1 MSQSGGSRSS
11 SMQRIVGP
19 ERKTYFSLFL
29 LSEQNI
35 VRRICRIICE
45 SKPFEYFILTTIM
58 VNCILLALNTPLPSS
73 DKSELNMK
81 LESAEI
87 YLLGIFCVEAL
98 LKVISLGFILHPGSY
113 LRNGWNIL
121 DFVVVVTGI
130 LSIKE
135 VKVDLNASALKALRA
150 MRVLRPLKLVSG
162 IPSLQVVMKS
172 IARAMAPLLQICL
185 LVGFV
190 IVIYAIIGLEFLP
203 GLFHYACFNSTTKA
217 LIEDGRLCGVKN
229 GRPCPTGTV
238 CQRYWGGPNEGIT
251 SFDNMLLGM
260 LTVFT
265 CITCEGWTDT
275 MYWTFDVMDKN
286 GTYFW
291 IYYYTLHIIGAQ
303 FMLNLVLGVLSG
315 EFAKERERVE
325 NRREFLKV
333 RQGQQIDRA
342 FNDYMNWL
350 TKAEEVIIEE
360 EEREAQELKKREK
373 EKGIE
378 GNFGMTNILAKGM
391 NTKKSFRLNLKNN
404 ESLSLRFQRKN
415 KLIRLRVR
423 RIVKHPAF
431 YWSVIICVFLNTVSV
446 AVQHYNQPQWL
457 TQLQNIAEVVFISF
471 FFSEMCLKL
480 YGIGPR
486 MYFKSQFNTFDCV
499 VVCGGVIEIIV
510 SSAYNIQMGI
520 SVLRALRLL
529 RLFRFTRYWNS
540 LKNLVASLLS
550 SIKSILSLLFLLFL
564 FILIFALLGMQLFGG
579 TFADQ
584 IPLPRTNFDDFWN
597 AMLAVFQILT
607 GEDWNTVMYNGIM
620 SGGGPKS
627 AKGLGVSLYFVLLV
641 VLGNYTLLNVFLA
654 IAVDNLTNAQLLGKD
669 EKKEQEER
677 EKHQKEIKEK
687 YAPKIS
693 NDDRQQREKNS
704 TLLKLKKPASC
715 DDEFDSEPEEG
726 GHAQPGENFL
736 KNLKNPG
743 RMTGNIS
750 SGSQTMLQ
758 LNTFFIFTPG
768 NPLRKFT
775 HWLVNMK
782 HFDNFILG
790 CILISSAL
798 LAVEDTI
805 NEDSKT
811 NQVLLYL
818 DCIFTS
824 IFALEVLIKLINY
837 GAILHKGAYF
847 RDEWNF
853 IDALVVSCAIA
864 SLVLSHDK
872 SPSAD
877 SEKIVGVLRVL
888 RVLRPLKAINKA
900 KKLKAVFQCM
910 MFSLK
915 NVLNILVITFL
926 FLVIFSVMGVQLFQG
941 KSFFCTDT
949 SKTTKDTCK
958 GAFLEYP
965 ATNPQEPVEKP
976 REWKV
981 HDFNFDN
988 IFKAMLTLF
997 TSSTGEGWPNVMFNA
1012 IDATGIDKGPLLNN
1026 QIQVALFFIFFVIIF
1041 TFFFLNIFVALIIL
1055 TFQEQGEAEE
1065 GECELERNQRD
1076 CLQFAMI
1083 AKPAERFMPEN
1094 PNTLQYKVWRMVD
1107 SIPFEYLIML
1117 LIAGNTMILMLKF
1130 DDQPAAYEKFL
1141 NLLNDIFTFM
1151 FTGECMLK
1159 LFAFRK
1165 NYFRDGWNVFDFII
1179 VLGSLLDFT
1188 FTKSMKRNTI
1198 PFDPSL
1204 FRLFRAAR
1212 LIKLLRRG
1220 YTIRVLLWT
1229 FLQSFKALPYVGM
1242 LIFLLFFIY
1251 AIIGM
1256 QMFSTI
1262 TLDSED
1268 EPYSNINRQN
1278 NFRSFFQAIQV
1289 LFRSATGE
1297 NWHNIMLAC
1306 AATAKCDP
1314 TIKGKT
1320 ADMICGSDV
1329 AYPYFLSFIFFC
1341 SFLMLNLF
1349 VAVIMDNFGYLT
1361 QDESILGPHHLD
1373 EFVRVWAEYDPR
1385 ATGRIKHT
1393 EVCQLLRQMSPP
1405 IGLGTKCPK
1414 VVAYKRLIR
1423 MNMTLHPD
1431 NTVDFTAT
1439 LFALVRT
1446 ALDIMTE
1453 KNNLQSNDMEMRDM
1467 LKRVW
1472 PKITKKTLDRVVPKR
1487 PKGSNQMTVGKIYCA
1502 KLIYENYKHLKKQGK
1517 DSFKNDKKKDSMA
1530 ISGMDKLQDMVG
1542 NLTDHKKPLS
1552 RSHVLLDEITDGPDT
1567 VRHRQVNAHLN
1578 AAVPNGNLRLS
1589 TPNLAP
1595 NPMQGVQP
1603 LSVSIRS
1610 LNLAADHR
1618 RNTFAEN
1625 GYQPSN
1631 VKQQIA
1637 MAIRSGHSPY
1647 AIYGIQDN
1655 EEDDWC

>member
-1 MSQSGGSRSS
+1 MLVDLIGDASWDTSGGNN
-11 SMQRIVGP
+11 P
-19 ERKTYFSLFL
+19 EEQEYHYCIYLF
-29 LSEQNI
+29 
-35 VRRICRIICE
+35 CRIISLPE
-45 SKPFEYFILTTIM
+45 LK
-58 VNCILLALNTPLPSS
+58 LNIDASS
-73 DKSELNMK
+73 
-81 LESAEI
+81 I
-87 YLLGIFCVEAL
+87 
-98 LKVISLGFILHPGSY
+98 
-113 LRNGWNIL
+113 
-121 DFVVVVTGI
+121 
-130 LSIKE
+130 
-135 VKVDLNASALKALRA
+135 KALRA
-150 MRVLRPLKLVSG
+150 GRVLRPLKLVSG

-190 IVIYAIIGLEFLP
+190 IIIYAIIGLEFLP
-203 GLFHYACFNSTTKA
+203 GLFHYTCFDKETKA
-217 LIEDGRLCGVKN
+217 VLEEGSLCGLKN
-229 GRPCPTGTV
+229 GRACPSGSE
-238 CQRYWGGPNEGIT
+238 CRRYWSGPNQGIT
-251 SFDNMLLGM
+251 SFDNMILGM

-275 MYWTFDVMDKN
+275 MYWTFDVFDKK
-286 GTYFW
+286 GEYMW

-325 NRREFLKV
+325 NRREFLRV
-333 RQGQQIDRA
+333 RQNQQIDRA
-342 FNDYMNWL
+342 LNDYMNWL
-350 TKAEEVIIEE
+350 TKADEIIIEE
-360 EEREAQELKKREK
+360 EEREAQEQKKREK
-373 EKGIE
+373 EKGID

-391 NTKKSFRLNLKNN
+391 NTKKSFRLNLKSN
-404 ESLSLRFQRKN
+404 ESIRARFQRKN
-415 KLIRLRVR
+415 KLIRLKMR
-423 RIVKHPAF
+423 RLVNHPAF
-431 YWSVIICVFLNTVSV
+431 YWTVIACVFFNTVSV
-446 AVQHYNQPQWL
+446 ALQHYNQPDWL
-457 TQLQNIAEVVFISF
+457 TDLQNIAEVVFISF

-480 YGIGPR
+480 YGLGPR

-499 VVCGGVIEIIV
+499 VVCAGVLEIILSRV
-510 SSAYNIQMGI
+510 SNTQMGI

-529 RLFRFTRYWNS
+529 RLFKFTRYWGS
-540 LKNLVASLLS
+540 LKNLIASLLS
-550 SIKSILSLLFLLFL
+550 SMKSILSLLFLLFL
-564 FILIFALLGMQLFGG
+564 FILIFALLGMQIFGG
-579 TFADQ
+579 SFAEQ
-584 IPLPRTNFDDFWN
+584 IPPPRTNFDDFFN

-620 SGGGPKS
+620 SLGGPKDPI
-627 AKGLGVSLYFVLLV
+627 GLAVSLYFVLLV

-669 EKKEQEER
+669 EEKEEEER
-677 EKHQKEIKEK
+677 QKHQKEIKEK
-687 YAPKIS
+687 YAPKV
-693 NDDRQQREKNS
+693 NHDDRRNRDNDRNS
-704 TLLKLKKPASC
+704 SKKKANVS
-715 DDEFDSEPEEG
+715 DDEFDSGPEDVDNLTNAQLLGKDEEKEEEERQKHQKEIKEKYAPKVNHDDRRNRDNDRNSSKKKANVSDDEFDSGPEDG
-726 GHAQPGENFL
+726 GHARPGDNFL

-743 RMTGNIS
+743 RMTGNINS
-750 SGSQTMLQ
+750 SPSTVLPT
-758 LNTFFIFTPG
+758 NTFFVFTPG
-768 NPLRKFT
+768 NPIRKFC
-775 HWLVNMK
+775 HWLITLR

-790 CILISSAL
+790 CILISSLL
-798 LAVEDTI
+798 LAFEDQIDESNNT
-805 NEDSKT
+805 
-811 NQVLLYL
+811 VLIYFDFL
-818 DCIFTS
+818 FTS
-824 IFALEVLIKLINY
+824 IFAMEVLVKIINY
-837 GAILHKGAYF
+837 GVILHKGAYF

-864 SLVLSHDK
+864 SLVLSYDK
-872 SPSAD
+872 NPSAD
-877 SEKIVGVLRVL
+877 SEKFVKVLRVL

-910 MFSLK
+910 IFSLK
-915 NVLNILVITFL
+915 NVLNILVITLLFL
-926 FLVIFSVMGVQLFQG
+926 FIFAVIGVQLFQG
-941 KSFFCTDT
+941 KSFYCTDP
-949 SKTTKDTCK
+949 SKVTRETCK
-958 GAFLEYP
+958 GFYLDYP
-965 ATNPQEPVEKP
+965 ASNPMAPVARA
-976 REWKV
+976 REWKK

-988 IFKAMLTLF
+988 VSSAIVTLF
-997 TSSTGEGWPNVMFNA
+997 TSSTGEGWPDVMFNA
-1012 IDATGIDKGPLLNN
+1012 IDATGIDRGPLLNN
-1026 QIQVALFFIFFVIIF
+1026 QLQVSLFFIFYVIIF
-1041 TFFFLNIFVALIIL
+1041 MFFFLNIFVALIIL

-1076 CLQFAMI
+1076 CLRFAMI
-1083 AKPAERFMPEN
+1083 AKPAERFMPED
-1094 PNTLQYKVWRMVD
+1094 PNTLQYKVWRLVD

-1130 DDQPAAYEKFL
+1130 DDQPPAYESFL

-1151 FTGECMLK
+1151 FTGECILK

-1188 FTKSMKRNTI
+1188 FSKTMDANTI

-1256 QMFSTI
+1256 QLFSAI
-1262 TLDSED
+1262 KLDAED
-1268 EPYSNINRQN
+1268 EPWSLIGRQN
-1278 NFRSFFQAIQV
+1278 NFRTFFQSIQV

-1297 NWHNIMLAC
+1297 NWHKIMLAC
-1306 AATAKCDP
+1306 TAPAKCD
-1314 TIKGKT
+1314 TSIKGKT
-1320 ADMICGSDV
+1320 EDMTCGSNFAL
-1329 AYPYFLSFIFFC
+1329 AYFISFIFFC

-1423 MNMTLHPD
+1423 MNMILHPD

-1453 KNNLQSNDMEMRDM
+1453 KNNLQSNDMEMREM

-1472 PKITKKTLDRVVPKR
+1472 PKITKKTLDRTENKPETMIHIPHMNSDNFYDIANAANHNAQNHNTPNHHPSHRNVPALEKV
-1487 PKGSNQMTVGKIYCA
+1487 SDQMKNHV
-1502 KLIYENYKHLKKQGK
+1502 KQ
-1517 DSFKNDKKKDSMA
+1517 
-1530 ISGMDKLQDMVG
+1530 
-1542 NLTDHKKPLS
+1542 
-1552 RSHVLLDEITDGPDT
+1552 RST
-1567 VRHRQVNAHLN
+1567 AHLN
-1578 AAVPNGNLRLS
+1578 TAIPNGNMRQS
-1589 TPNLAP
+1589 TPNLSQ

-1603 LSVSIRS
+1603 ISVSMRS
-1610 LNLAADHR
+1610 LNQPPEQR
-1618 RNTFAEN
+1618 RNAATEN
-1625 GYQPSN
+1625 GYHPN

-1647 AIYGIQDN
+1647 AIYGIQDQ